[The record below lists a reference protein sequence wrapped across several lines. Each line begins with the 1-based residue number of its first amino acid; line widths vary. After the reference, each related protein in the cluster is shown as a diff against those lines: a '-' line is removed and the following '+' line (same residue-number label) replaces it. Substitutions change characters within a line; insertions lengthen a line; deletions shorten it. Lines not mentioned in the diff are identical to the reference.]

1 VIEHFD
7 RTFSR
12 FRSDS
17 LVARMS
23 AGEGTFE
30 IPASG
35 RTLLDF
41 YRALYDGTD
50 GAVTPLIGESL
61 DRLGYDASYTLRRK
75 GSGRPAPAWDDVM
88 DWDGQTLR
96 TRCGVSLDL
105 GAAGKGRLV
114 DLVAQELWKAGH
126 TEYTVDASGDL
137 VHCGLSMEHVG
148 LEHPHDPS
156 QVIGVARIANR
167 ALAAS
172 ANNRRAWGD
181 GLHHV
186 IDPTRG
192 EPVDGTVAT
201 WVSADSAMVA
211 DGLATAL
218 FLRPASRDLLP
229 AGYGPWQWVRL
240 AVDGTASWSSDFD
253 GEVFR

>member
-1 VIEHFD
+1 MIEEFD

-30 IPASG
+30 IPVSG

-41 YRALYDGTD
+41 YRALYEGTD
-50 GAVTPLIGESL
+50 GSVTPLIGDSL

-137 VHCGLSMEHVG
+137 VHSGLSVEHVG

-201 WVSADSAMVA
+201 WVSADSTMVA

-240 AVDGTASWSSDFD
+240 AVDGTASWSSNFD